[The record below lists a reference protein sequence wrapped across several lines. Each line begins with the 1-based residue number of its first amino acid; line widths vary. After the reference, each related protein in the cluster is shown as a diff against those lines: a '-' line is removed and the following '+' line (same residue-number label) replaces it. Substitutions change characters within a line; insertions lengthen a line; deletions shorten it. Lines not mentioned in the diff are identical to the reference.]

1 MQKERFSDH
10 NNWFS
15 NICRENL
22 ISFLFVWKKQGESF
36 TVLVLKKKIVSS
48 KRSCHR
54 GNDDY
59 LQILVV

>member
-36 TVLVLKKKIVSS
+36 TVFGFKKKNCFQQTELSP
-48 KRSCHR
+48 
-54 GNDDY
+54 GE
-59 LQILVV
+59 